1 MRMFYDTTIEIL
13 QSPEDVLIKT
23 IDVDVQPYS
32 GTVAF
37 DYGLS
42 LEISKR
48 VFCDADTEISEQL
61 YFKMDN
67 VYYKVINVKGW
78 NDHMEV
84 FLYRCKRQ
92 VD

>member
-1 MRMFYDTTIEIL
+1 MRMFYDAKIEIL
-13 QSPEDVLIKT
+13 QSPEDIPIKT

-32 GTVAF
+32 GSVDF

-61 YFKMDN
+61 YCRIDT
-67 VYYKVINVKGW
+67 VYYKVMDIKGW
-78 NDHMEV
+78 SDHMEI
-84 FLYRCKRQ
+84 FLYECKRQ
-92 VD
+92 VV